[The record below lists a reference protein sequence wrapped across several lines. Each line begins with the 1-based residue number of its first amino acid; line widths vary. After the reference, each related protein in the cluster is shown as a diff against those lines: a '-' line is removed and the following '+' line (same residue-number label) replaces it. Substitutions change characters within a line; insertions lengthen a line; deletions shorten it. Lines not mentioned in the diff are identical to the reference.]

1 MVRLRVNGA
10 VREIDLEPRVTLLDA
25 LRERLGLTGTKKG
38 CDQGACGACTVLA
51 DGKRVLSCLTLAVAC
66 EGRDITT
73 IEGLSDDGDLHP
85 LQQAFIARD
94 AFQCGFCTPGQ
105 IMSAVALL
113 AEGRAGSDA
122 EIREFMSGNICRCG
136 AYPNIVA
143 AIRGRGGS
151 PWPCARLIT
160 SARATRPHAVSAAT
174 ADPAAAFLA
183 GGTTQV
189 DLMKD
194 GVLSPTTPI
203 DITRLPLRGVTT
215 EDGVLRVGALTT
227 MEELAADPVITR
239 RLPVVRES
247 LLLAA
252 SPQLRNMATIGG
264 NLLQRTRCRYYRD
277 LSCACNKREP
287 GSGCGALTGHHR
299 MHAILGTSAQC
310 IAVHASDLAVAL
322 VALDAVLS
330 CAGCG
335 RRARDPPDRV
345 LLHSR

>member
-1 MVRLRVNGA
+1 LRVNGT

-85 LQQAFIARD
+85 VQRAFIARD

-143 AIRGRGGS
+143 AIRDAAEALG
-151 PWPCARLIT
+151 
-160 SARATRPHAVSAAT
+160 HA
-174 ADPAAAFLA
+174 
-183 GGTTQV
+183 
-189 DLMKD
+189 
-194 GVLSPTTPI
+194 
-203 DITRLPLRGVTT
+203 
-215 EDGVLRVGALTT
+215 
-227 MEELAADPVITR
+227 PV
-239 RLPVVRES
+239 
-247 LLLAA
+247 
-252 SPQLRNMATIGG
+252 
-264 NLLQRTRCRYYRD
+264 
-277 LSCACNKREP
+277 
-287 GSGCGALTGHHR
+287 
-299 MHAILGTSAQC
+299 
-310 IAVHASDLAVAL
+310 
-322 VALDAVLS
+322 
-330 CAGCG
+330 
-335 RRARDPPDRV
+335 
-345 LLHSR
+345 